1 MTEEKVKKRG
11 WIKNVAIIFLSV
23 LLVLTFFS
31 NTFMNR
37 SLPEVAVQYVQNGT
51 VQAQIRG
58 TGTITPTESYE
69 VKSTQSRG
77 VRSVAVQVGDEVK
90 VGDVLLYYAEGK
102 SEDIKTAEDALDAEM
117 LSYQQAL
124 INSSTGEYSEPKRA
138 IELARTALDEAKAER
153 DAANF
158 KQEDLDAANET
169 LRKAQNDVAISQT
182 QLDVATE
189 NFNALGGKRE
199 PSASGGATAA
209 DRAAL
214 AKAKEN
220 LDAKKLIYGTRY
232 NELKKEA
239 ENERNNDK
247 STNKPSVES
256 YMKALAEQYSA
267 YKDVKPDDTEYAV
280 KKERYERYLAYT
292 EISKAQ
298 DEVTAAQAAIDA
310 ANSNSS
316 YDPGNVAEY
325 NRLKKIR
332 DDAQSVLN
340 LANERLTAAK
350 DNQEKLAALKETY
363 TAAVAKVKECEKTLQ
378 DAMFSFEKTAAL
390 DNLNL
395 GAQRDKIADLQSA
408 LNDLRSGEGQ
418 GATVTSQVNGIVS
431 AVNISA
437 GNTAEADATLMT
449 VEVPDMGY
457 SVSFSVTTEQSKR
470 VRVGDAAT
478 IMYNWGNDISAT
490 LAGIR
495 SDPQNPSTNKMLVF
509 KLTGEGVQ
517 SGNQLTLSVGEK
529 GQNYDTVVPNSAI
542 RTDSNGDFVLAVM
555 TKNTGLGTRYIATRV
570 DVQVGAK
577 DDVNSGVTGGLV
589 SGDYVITNSSKPIE
603 PGMQVRLPD

>member
-102 SEDIKTAEDALDAEM
+102 SEDIKAAEEALDAEM

-124 INSSTGEYSEPKRA
+124 INSSTGQYSEPKRA
-138 IELARTALDEAKAER
+138 IELARTALDEAKADR
-153 DAANF
+153 DKANF

-169 LRKAQNDVAISQT
+169 LRKAQNDVAIYQT
-182 QLDVATE
+182 QYDVAAE

-199 PSASGGATAA
+199 PSYSGGSTAA
-209 DRAAL
+209 EKAAL
-214 AKAKEN
+214 DKAKNN
-220 LDAKKLIYGTRY
+220 LAAKMLVHKTDYEKFKAAAK
-232 NELKKEA
+232 NEYKDSGEA
-239 ENERNNDK
+239 
-247 STNKPSVES
+247 VA
-256 YMKALAEQYSA
+256 MKALSEKYFKDYVIIDALGNETAKDEASKEYFNQYIA
-267 YKDVKPDDTEYAV
+267 YKEV
-280 KKERYERYLAYT
+280 
-292 EISKAQ
+292 SKAQ
-298 DEVTAAQAAIDA
+298 DEVDSAQAAYNQA
-310 ANSNSS
+310 VGNQT

-325 NRLKKIR
+325 NRLKKIK

-350 DNQEKLAALKETY
+350 DKQEELAALKETY
-363 TAAVAKVKECEKTLQ
+363 TAALTKVKECEKTLQ

-395 GAQRDKIADLQSA
+395 GAQKDKITDLQSA
-408 LNDLRSGEGQ
+408 LNELRSGEGQ

-437 GNTAEADATLMT
+437 GNTAEADAALMT
-449 VEVPDMGY
+449 IEVPDMGY

-589 SGDYVITNSSKPIE
+589 PGDYVITNSSKPIE